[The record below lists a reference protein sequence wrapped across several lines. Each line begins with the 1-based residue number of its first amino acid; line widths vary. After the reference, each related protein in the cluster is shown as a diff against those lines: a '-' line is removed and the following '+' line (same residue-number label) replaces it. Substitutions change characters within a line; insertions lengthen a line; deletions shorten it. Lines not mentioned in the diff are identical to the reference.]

1 MQKPVWA
8 QARLYNAGSETMPQ
22 TGSDS
27 GIQCSGGSDGGF
39 YPGPR
44 YNFGNI
50 HEIKRFWQA
59 AGADLKVEQA

>member
-8 QARLYNAGSETMPQ
+8 EARLYNAGSETMPQ
-22 TGSDS
+22 IGSDS
-27 GIQCSGGSDGGF
+27 NTRCSSTGGF
-39 YPGPR
+39 YTGPR

-59 AGADLKVEQA
+59 AGADMKAEQA

>member
-1 MQKPVWA
+1 MNKPAWA
-8 QARLYNAGSETMPQ
+8 QARLYNAGSEIMPQ
-22 TGSDS
+22 TNSASSIG
-27 GIQCSGGSDGGF
+27 CTGGGGF

-59 AGADLKVEQA
+59 AKAGSSSDRA

>member
-1 MQKPVWA
+1 MNKPAWA
-8 QARLYNAGSETMPQ
+8 QARLYTAGSEIMSQ
-22 TGSDS
+22 TGTDSDVK
-27 GIQCSGGSDGGF
+27 CESGGGW

-59 AGADLKVEQA
+59 AKAGLPTNRA